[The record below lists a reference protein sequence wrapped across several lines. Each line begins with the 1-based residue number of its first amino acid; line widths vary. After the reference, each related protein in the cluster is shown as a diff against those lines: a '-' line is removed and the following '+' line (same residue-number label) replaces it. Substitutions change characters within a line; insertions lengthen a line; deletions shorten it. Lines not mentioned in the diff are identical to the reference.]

1 MTEATSEVSRPR
13 PADATPPRLFRDEAR
28 TEAVQCLACG
38 GPVAL
43 RGFGAI
49 QRVVCP
55 ACGSLLRPE
64 DSGALALIHR
74 AARAHQESVLPLH
87 ARGRLDGAT
96 WEIVGVCWRAVPGWP
111 WQEFLLYNPYRGYRY
126 LAHSTVDGHWSL
138 GQVIPGAPKIVPGKR
153 HAITYRGRRYRHF
166 SGADA
171 YVTYAEGEFPWQV
184 QVGDAAHVDD
194 FVAPPHGI
202 SIEEVAAGDGVELT
216 RTAVRH
222 LDAAEVWR
230 AFERPGEPPR
240 QKGVGMLAPNR
251 WREQARSLWLSCLV
265 LLVAWYFAVQHV
277 SAGASA
283 REVFQAT
290 DLRFDGVLS
299 QEVTIGEPGAST
311 TVEISF
317 TAYPLDNSWAFAE
330 VVLIP
335 LDGEEAI
342 GLGMEASSYSG
353 FEDGESW
360 SEGDRQVDHVLG
372 RVAGGRYLLQ
382 VTPERDTSALASNDP
397 LGLRLGTF
405 GTFGVRSPDTWALR
419 VREDVFLTRY
429 ATLPVPII
437 LGFPLLAWLL
447 GRRRERKRWANSD
460 HPT

>member
-1 MTEATSEVSRPR
+1 MTEATTDAAAPR
-13 PADATPPRLFRDEAR
+13 PAESAPQRLFRDEAR

-38 GPVAL
+38 GPIAL

-74 AARAHQESVLPLH
+74 AARAHQPSTLPLH

-96 WEIVGVCWRAVPGWP
+96 WEIVGICWRAVSVWG

-126 LAHSTVDGHWSL
+126 LAWSADDGHWSL
-138 GQVIPGAPKIVPGKR
+138 GQVIPGAPKIVPGKQ
-153 HAITYRGRRYRHF
+153 HAIEHRGRRYRHF

-171 YVTYAEGEFPWQV
+171 RVTYAEGEFPWQV
-184 QVGDAAHVDD
+184 QVGDVAHVDD

-202 SIEEVAAGDGVELT
+202 SIEEVAGSDGVELT
-216 RTAVRH
+216 RTAMRH
-222 LDAAEVWR
+222 LDPAEVWR
-230 AFERPGEPPR
+230 AFDRPGKPPK

-265 LLVAWYFAVQHV
+265 LLVAWYFAVEFV
-277 SAGASA
+277 AGRASE

-290 DLRFDGVLS
+290 DLRFDSVLS
-299 QEVTIGEPGAST
+299 QEVTIGEPGSYT
-311 TVEISF
+311 TVEVSF
-317 TAYPLDNSWAFAE
+317 TAFPLDNSWAFAE

-335 LDGEEAI
+335 LDGEDAI
-342 GLGMEASSYSG
+342 GLGLEADSYSG
-353 FEDGESW
+353 FEGGESW
-360 SEGDRQVDHVLG
+360 SEGDRQADRILG

-382 VTPERDTSALASNDP
+382 VTPERDTSALADSDP
-397 LGLRLGTF
+397 
-405 GTFGVRSPDTWALR
+405 FGVRLGGPYGVHSPDTWAIRL
-419 VREDVFLTRY
+419 REDVFLTRY
-429 ATLPVPII
+429 AVLPVPII

-447 GRRRERKRWANSD
+447 GRRRERKRWADSD
-460 HPT
+460 HPK

>member
-1 MTEATSEVSRPR
+1 M
-13 PADATPPRLFRDEAR
+13 
-28 TEAVQCLACG
+28 
-38 GPVAL
+38 
-43 RGFGAI
+43 
-49 QRVVCP
+49 
-55 ACGSLLRPE
+55 
-64 DSGALALIHR
+64 
-74 AARAHQESVLPLH
+74 
-87 ARGRLDGAT
+87 
-96 WEIVGVCWRAVPGWP
+96 
-111 WQEFLLYNPYRGYRY
+111 
-126 LAHSTVDGHWSL
+126 
-138 GQVIPGAPKIVPGKR
+138 
-153 HAITYRGRRYRHF
+153 
-166 SGADA
+166 
-171 YVTYAEGEFPWQV
+171 
-184 QVGDAAHVDD
+184 
-194 FVAPPHGI
+194 
-202 SIEEVAAGDGVELT
+202 
-216 RTAVRH
+216 RH
-222 LDAAEVWR
+222 LEAAEVWR
-230 AFERPGEPPR
+230 AFERPGKPPK
-240 QKGVGMLAPNR
+240 QKGVGMLAHNH

-265 LLVAWYFAVQHV
+265 LLVAWYFAVQYV
-277 SAGASA
+277 SGSASE

-290 DLRFDGVLS
+290 DLRFDSVLS
-299 QEVTIGEPGAST
+299 QEVTIGEPGSST

-335 LDGEEAI
+335 IDGEEAI

-382 VTPERDTSALASNDP
+382 VTPERDTSALAENDP

-405 GTFGVRSPDTWALR
+405 GPFGVRSPDTWAFR

-460 HPT
+460 HST